1 MTKFVASS
9 FVKEM
14 ADVTHNMYRL
24 GWDERNGG
32 NVSYRLTEEEI
43 KDYEDVHEVKRV
55 IPVDFDCQV
64 LAGSYFLVTGTGKY
78 FKNIIGQPERDLG
91 LVRIESDGKASLLW
105 GYTDGGN
112 PTSEF
117 PSHLMSHIERLK
129 KDDHQR
135 VIMHC
140 HPTHLVGMTFTHVLD
155 EKSFTKVL
163 WKMQSESLVVFP
175 DGVGIIPWLVPGTAL
190 IGKETAKKMSDFH
203 LVVWPHHGIFAAG
216 DGIDEA
222 FGLIETVEKAAHI
235 WTVVQA
241 QGGVI
246 KQDITDSQLQHLAD
260 AFHVTTKPGFLDL

>member
-1 MTKFVASS
+1 MTKFVESP

-14 ADVTHNMYRL
+14 CATTYNMYRL

-32 NVSYRLTEEEI
+32 NVSYRLTEDEVR
-43 KDYEDVHEVKRV
+43 DYEDNHEAKRA
-55 IPVDFDCQV
+55 ITVDFDCKV

-78 FKNIIGQPERDLG
+78 FKNIIDQPERDLG
-91 LVRIESDGKASLLW
+91 LVKIGQNGEASLLW

-129 KDDHQR
+129 KDKNQR
-135 VIMHC
+135 IIMHC
-140 HPTHLVGMTFTHVLD
+140 HPTNLIGMTFTHALD
-155 EKSFTKVL
+155 EKSLTKTL

-175 DGVGIIPWLVPGTAL
+175 DGVGIIPWMVPGTSL
-190 IGKETAKKMSDFH
+190 IGKETSKKMSDFH

-216 DGIDEA
+216 DGIDEV
-222 FGLIETVEKAAHI
+222 FGLIETVEKAAKI

-241 QGGVI
+241 QGGVM
-246 KQDITDSQLQHLAD
+246 KQEITDAQLQHLAD
-260 AFHVTTKPGFLDL
+260 AFHVTAKPGYLDL